1 MADED
6 DFITVNITKAETG
19 ALLFVFTK
27 AEAAGILDIM
37 PPRENRNFRSFIET
51 MMLAIHTQ
59 KLNH

>member
-19 ALLFVFTK
+19 ALLYIFTM
-27 AEAAGILDIM
+27 AETAGILHIM
-37 PPRENRNFRSFIET
+37 PPREDRHFRSFIET